1 MTDTVKKLAAP
12 YMTLPP
18 ARRLLVG
25 VVVVLSILGFGALI
39 MVSNRIDYKPL
50 FANLSNEDTGEIVKK
65 LKEQKV
71 SYHIAS
77 DGKAILVP
85 ADKVYD
91 LRISLASEG
100 LPQGGG
106 VGFEIFDRKNF
117 GMTEFVQKLNY
128 QRALQGELSRTIMQ
142 IAGVEHARVHLA
154 IPEKSLFKDSEKP
167 PTASIVLQMKSGRQV
182 RDSEVQGIVHLV
194 ASSVEGMDPEQVT
207 VLDSRGKVMSR
218 TGPADTTGKLTSS
231 MMETQRSY
239 EKNIEERLQSL
250 LDKAVGSGKS
260 VARVTSVL
268 NFNQV
273 EKVEERYDPN
283 AKVVRSE
290 QRMQQKDGTTVSA
303 SGVPGVQSA
312 TGKTTPAPTTAAGG
326 GSKLDETLNYEINR
340 SSAKIIEPVGTLTK
354 LSVAIL
360 VDGKY
365 EVGAVT
371 KAGKPSKAKYSP
383 RSPEEL
389 QQIETLVK
397 GAVGYNLDRGDQLT
411 VVNVPFQETGEE
423 APVELPQWWEKPVF
437 MDLGKNILLG
447 IAFIALLLLVIRPV
461 MKMLT
466 SSNGV
471 RNDTIEPL
479 ETQRERHEQLEGG
492 VHGAHGA
499 HSMLTQ
505 PGLDMK
511 GQGELLAIVKQD
523 PYQTA
528 QVLQNWLKQRD

>member
-1 MTDTVKKLAAP
+1 MTETVKRLAAP

-18 ARRLLVG
+18 ARRWLVG
-25 VVVVLSILGFGALI
+25 VVVLLSILAFGTLI
-39 MVSNRIDYKPL
+39 VVTNKIDYKPL

-71 SYHIAS
+71 PYHIAS

-85 ADKVYD
+85 SDKVYD

-106 VGFEIFDRKNF
+106 IGFEIFDRKNF

-154 IPEKSLFKDSEKP
+154 IPEKSLFKDNEKP

-182 RDSEVQGIVHLV
+182 RESEVQGIVHLV

-218 TGPADTTGKLTSS
+218 TGPADITGKMSNT
-231 MMETQRSY
+231 MMETQRGY
-239 EKNIEERLQSL
+239 EKNLEERLQSL

-260 VARVTSVL
+260 VARVSSVL

-290 QRMQQKDGTTVSA
+290 QRMEQKDGTTMPA
-303 SGVPGVQSA
+303 GGIPGVQTA
-312 TGKTTPAPTTAAGG
+312 AGKTPAPPAAVAGG
-326 GSKLDETLNYEINR
+326 GSKRDETLNYEINR

-365 EVGAVT
+365 EAPVAAKSAKT
-371 KAGKPSKAKYSP
+371 AKAKYTP
-383 RSPEEL
+383 RSPDEL
-389 QQIETLVK
+389 QKIEALVK
-397 GAVGYNLDRGDQLT
+397 SAVGYNAERGDQLT
-411 VVNVPFQETGEE
+411 VVNVPFQETGDEVAAE
-423 APVELPQWWEKPVF
+423 QPQWWEKPVVF
-437 MDLGKNILLG
+437 DLGKNLLLG
-447 IAFIALLLLVIRPV
+447 LAFIALLLLVVRPL
-461 MKMLT
+461 MKMLA
-466 SSNGV
+466 V
-471 RNDTIEPL
+471 PQRNRSDSIERL
-479 ETQRERHEQLEGG
+479 ESQKEHHEQLEEGL
-492 VHGAHGA
+492 HN
-499 HSMLTQ
+499 LLLQ
-505 PGLDMK
+505 PGLDHK
-511 GQGELLAIVKQD
+511 GQGELLALVKQD

-528 QVLQNWLKQRD
+528 QVLQNWLRQRD

>member
-1 MTDTVKKLAAP
+1 MTETMKKLTAP

-18 ARRLLVG
+18 ARRWMVG
-25 VVVVLSILGFGALI
+25 VVVVLSILGFGTLI
-39 MVSNRIDYKPL
+39 MISNRIDYKPL

-65 LKEQKV
+65 LKEQKI
-71 SYHIAS
+71 SYRIAA

-85 ADKVYD
+85 SDKVYD

-128 QRALQGELSRTIMQ
+128 QRALQGELARTIMQ

-154 IPEKSLFKDSEKP
+154 IPEKSLFKDNEKL

-182 RDSEVQGIVHLV
+182 RESEVQGIVHLV

-218 TGPADTTGKLTSS
+218 TGPADVTGKMSGT

-239 EKNIEERLQSL
+239 EKSIEDRLQSL

-260 VARVTSVL
+260 VARVSSVL
-268 NFNQV
+268 NFSQV

-290 QRMQQKDGTTVSA
+290 QRMEQKDGTTVSS
-303 SGVPGVQSA
+303 SGVPGVQA
-312 TGKTTPAPTTAAGG
+312 NTGKTSAVPATAGG
-326 GSKLDETLNYEINR
+326 GSKRDETLNYEINR

-365 EVGAVT
+365 EAGAVA
-371 KAGKPSKAKYSP
+371 KSGKTAKAKYTP

-389 QQIETLVK
+389 QKIEALVK
-397 GAVGYNLDRGDQLT
+397 SAVGFNVERGDQLT
-411 VVNVPFQETGEE
+411 VVNVPFQEAGDETTGEQ
-423 APVELPQWWEKPVF
+423 PDWWEKPIIA
-437 MDLGKNILLG
+437 DLGKNILLG
-447 IAFIALLLLVIRPV
+447 LAFIALLLLVVRPL

-466 SSNGV
+466 PSKRA
-471 RNDTIEPL
+471 RNDDFEAL
-479 ETQRERHEQLEGG
+479 DAQNEHREQLES
-492 VHGAHGA
+492 GA
-499 HSMLTQ
+499 HSLLPQ
-505 PGLDMK
+505 PDLEHK
-511 GQGELLAIVKQD
+511 AQGELLAIVKQD

-528 QVLQNWLKQRD
+528 QILQNWLNKAE

>member
-1 MTDTVKKLAAP
+1 MTDSLVKLTAP
-12 YMTLPP
+12 YMTLSP
-18 ARRLLVG
+18 AKRWVVG
-25 VVVVLSILGFGALI
+25 VVAVLSILGFGSLI
-39 MVSNRIDYKPL
+39 MLSNRIDYKPL

-71 SYHIAS
+71 SYRIAA

-85 ADKVYD
+85 SNKVYD

-154 IPEKSLFKDSEKP
+154 IPEKSLFKDNEKL
-167 PTASIVLQMKSGRQV
+167 PTASIVLQMKSGRLV
-182 RDSEVQGIVHLV
+182 RESEVQGIVHLV

-207 VLDSRGKVMSR
+207 VLDSRGKIMSR
-218 TGPADTTGKLTSS
+218 SGPADVTGKMTST

-239 EKNIEERLQSL
+239 EKNLEERLQSL
-250 LDKAVGSGKS
+250 LDRAVGSGKS
-260 VARVTSVL
+260 VARVSTVL

-283 AKVVRSE
+283 AKVIRSE
-290 QRMQQKDGTTVSA
+290 QRTEQKDGTTLTT
-303 SGVPGVQSA
+303 SGIPGVQPN
-312 TGKTTPAPTTAAGG
+312 TGKTNAVPLTAVG
-326 GSKLDETLNYEINR
+326 GSKRDETMNYEINR
-340 SSAKIIEPVGTLTK
+340 SSSKIIEPVGTLTK

-365 EVGAVT
+365 EPGAAVKSG
-371 KAGKPSKAKYSP
+371 KAAKPKYIP

-389 QQIETLVK
+389 QKIEALVK
-397 GAVGYNLDRGDQLT
+397 SAAGYNIDRGDQLT
-411 VVNVPFQETGEE
+411 VVNIPFQETGDETPGVPPE
-423 APVELPQWWEKPVF
+423 WWEKPF
-437 MDLGKNILLG
+437 FADLGKNILLG
-447 IAFIALLLLVIRPV
+447 IAFIALLLLVVRPL
-461 MKMLT
+461 MKTL
-466 SSNGV
+466 SSPKRG
-471 RNDTIEPL
+471 RDDD
-479 ETQRERHEQLEGG
+479 RERLEAEKDPQEQLEGG
-492 VHGAHGA
+492 VHGL
-499 HSMLTQ
+499 LTQ
-505 PGLDMK
+505 PGIEFK
-511 GQGELLAIVKQD
+511 GQGELLALVKQD

-528 QVLQNWLKQRD
+528 QILQNWINKTA